1 MWIQI
6 SAGNGPAECCRF
18 VYLFLSLIQKECIQK
33 KIKIELLDFEN
44 GEFKDTFKSAFLKLE
59 GKNSYDYASYIA
71 GSHLWIWN
79 SQYRKNNKRKNW
91 FIEVKIFNE
100 ETNLEFDEKDI
111 IIEKMRS
118 SGKGGQHVNKTE
130 TAVRITHKPT
140 GIVVKSMEERSQ
152 YQNIK
157 LAKARLASELKRLK
171 TENEKTVR
179 QERWIEGINITR
191 GNAVRIFKNNEFI
204 EVK

>member
-18 VYLFLSLIQKECIQK
+18 VYLFLSLLQKECMHK
-33 KIKIELLDFEN
+33 DIKIELLDFEN
-44 GEFKDTFKSAFLKLE
+44 GEFKDTFKSVFLKLE
-59 GKNSYDYASYIA
+59 GKSSYDYASSIA

-79 SQYRKNNKRKNW
+79 SQYRKNHKRKNW
-91 FIEVKIFNE
+91 FIEVKTYNE
-100 ETNLEFDEKDI
+100 ETSLEFDEKDI

-130 TAVRITHKPT
+130 TAIRITHKPT

-157 LAKARLASELKRLK
+157 LAKARLANELSRLK
-171 TENEKTVR
+171 TENEKAVR

-191 GNAVRIFKNNEFI
+191 GNAVRIFKDNEFI